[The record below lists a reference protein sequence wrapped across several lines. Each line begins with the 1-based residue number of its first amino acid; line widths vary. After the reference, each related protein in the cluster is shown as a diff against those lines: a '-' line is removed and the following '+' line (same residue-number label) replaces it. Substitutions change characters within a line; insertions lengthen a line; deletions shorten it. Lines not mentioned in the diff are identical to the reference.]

1 MNRQNL
7 YNTKGAFELKDIST
21 NDRTVAFYLSKFDV
35 IDSDYDLIKKGAFKK
50 SIDERGVE
58 STSNRKIQFL
68 RYHDWEHQIGK
79 FLKLEEDSS
88 GLFAVAQLGR
98 STKGEDALKDY
109 EDGIIREHSIGFRYV
124 TDKMKWIEDN
134 TMPSK
139 GYYVINEIM
148 LFEGSAVTFG
158 ANQYTEV
165 VEMSKTENREELVA
179 RLTNDLDITIK
190 ALARGGGSD
199 ERLHDLE
206 MKSRFISSRIS
217 LLAKNTE
224 PTVSHSVH
232 SEPAT
237 EEAFNWQK
245 VMNNLKF

>member
-7 YNTKGAFELKDIST
+7 YNTKGAFEIKDLSSS
-21 NDRTVAFYLSKFDV
+21 DRTVAFYLSKFDV
-35 IDSDYDLIKKGAFKK
+35 IDSDYDMIKKGAFKK
-50 SIDERGVE
+50 SLEERGVE
-58 STSNRKIQFL
+58 SSSNRKIQFL

-79 FLKLEEDSS
+79 FLTLEEDNA

-109 EDGIIREHSIGFRYV
+109 EDGIIREHSIGFRYIP
-124 TDKMKWIEDN
+124 DKMKWIEDASI
-134 TMPSK
+134 TSG
-139 GYYVINEIM
+139 GYYLINEIM

-165 VEMSKTENREELVA
+165 VEMSKTENRNELIT
-179 RLTNDLDITIK
+179 RLTNDLDLTIK

-217 LLAKNTE
+217 LLAQNTE
-224 PTVSHSVH
+224 PTSSHSEK
-232 SEPAT
+232 SEPAQPQPYD
-237 EEAFNWQK
+237 WQK
-245 VMNNLKF
+245 VINSLKI